1 MDFTVLIRRI
11 DDTDGGRTR
20 AYRAITDL
28 KARRTVRT
36 ADAGLWR
43 VPVVDQNRAE
53 ALDSI
58 RTQLDEIDA
67 GWAEVL
73 SIR

>member
-1 MDFTVLIRRI
+1 MDFTVLIWRI
-11 DDTDGGRTR
+11 DDTDGSR
-20 AYRAITDL
+20 ARVYGVIREL
-28 KARRTVRT
+28 KARRIVRL
-36 ADAGLWR
+36 ADPGLWC
-43 VPVVDQNRAE
+43 VPVFDKRRDE
-53 ALDSI
+53 ALDLI